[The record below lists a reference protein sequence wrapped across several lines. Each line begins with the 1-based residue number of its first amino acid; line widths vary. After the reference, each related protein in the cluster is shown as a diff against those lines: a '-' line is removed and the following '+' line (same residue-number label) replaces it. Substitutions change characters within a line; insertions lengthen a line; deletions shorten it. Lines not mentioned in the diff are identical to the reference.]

1 MSTST
6 WKHLTSHSVDQN
18 IFPAPNKQTTTISHQ
33 TNGRRRREKIKMKD
47 CTMEFHEMSCDQRR
61 GTKRKSNKLLENRT
75 ELIKPSNDTLEQT
88 NHVQIKRPKVTP
100 EAWTGEA
107 ELALLVSDSW
117 EVDSGFSSET
127 SPPTSGRSSPCVGI
141 SHSKLVALD
150 CEMVGTGPGGQYS
163 EVARCSIVN
172 YYGGVIYDK
181 YILPQQP
188 VTDYRTRWSGIRKHH
203 LGQAVPFEDAQNE
216 IIDIL
221 KGKVIIG
228 HALNNDFFVL
238 DLSVPEHMVRDT
250 CTCSWLRE
258 LYVASDRCNISLKKL
273 AWKLLN
279 RTIQVGRL
287 GHCSVQDARA
297 ALDLYKLVEDQWEKD
312 FLARESITDHTSDP
326 NNSLEHYMQDQY
338 WPESMMDCSP

>member
-1 MSTST
+1 MSTLPWSQ
-6 WKHLTSHSVDQN
+6 LTRHGVDQN
-18 IFPAPNKQTTTISHQ
+18 IFPAPNKVTTTILHQ
-33 TNGRRRREKIKMKD
+33 INERRRRKKRKIKD
-47 CTMEFHEMSCDQRR
+47 CTMESHQISCDQRR

-75 ELIKPSNDTLEQT
+75 EFIKPSYELLEQT
-88 NHVQIKRPKVTP
+88 NHVQIKRPKITP
-100 EAWTGEA
+100 QAGMSEVES
-107 ELALLVSDSW
+107 ALLVSDSW

-141 SHSKLVALD
+141 DHSKLVALD
-150 CEMVGTGPGGQYS
+150 CEMVGTGPGGHCS

-172 YYGGVIYDK
+172 YYGSVIYDK

-203 LGQAVPFEDAQNE
+203 LAQAVPFEDAQKE
-216 IIDIL
+216 IINLL

-228 HALNNDFFVL
+228 HALYNDFFVL
-238 DLSVPEHMVRDT
+238 DIFVPVHMVRDT

-258 LYVASDRCNISLKKL
+258 LYVASDRSNISLKKL
-273 AWKLLN
+273 ARKLLN

-287 GHCSVQDARA
+287 GHCSVEDARA

-312 FLARESITDHTSDP
+312 FLPQNSNTDHISDS

-338 WPESMMDCSP
+338 WPESMMDCGP